1 MIVRVWGIVNSTE
14 VEFSPVADRPG
25 YWEGLAPRVDG
36 LQEIEIWAEND
47 EGARGHLQCTVQI
60 TYHTETV
67 AAAVIIAVL
76 YAADECDGRK
86 VTAKEDNC
94 KVLWM

>member
-1 MIVRVWGIVNSTE
+1 MYCT
-14 VEFSPVADRPG
+14 D
-25 YWEGLAPRVDG
+25 
-36 LQEIEIWAEND
+36 
-47 EGARGHLQCTVQI
+47 HLPHGNGC
-60 TYHTETV
+60 
-67 AAAVIIAVL
+67 AAVIIAVL